1 MIEIEYPP
9 FQIQQLGFLSNE
21 KRFNVAITRA
31 QSLLIMIGNPFT
43 LAEDSNWESMIDYVR
58 DGGGYTGV
66 NYTKRNRCT
75 HDKSAFEDLIRGIHD
90 DGSDNDDTDGVD
102 LSHVAAQEGVAW
114 KSEE

>member
-1 MIEIEYPP
+1 M
-9 FQIQQLGFLSNE
+9 
-21 KRFNVAITRA
+21 AITRA

-43 LAEDSNWESMIDYVR
+43 LAKDSNWESMIDYVR

-66 NYTKRNRCT
+66 NYTKRSQCT
-75 HDKSAFEDLIRGIHD
+75 HDESAFEDLIRGIND
-90 DGSDNDDTDGVD
+90 DSSDNDDTDGVD